1 MGASVGAAED
11 DVHVAP
17 GAPGDLC
24 GADPP
29 ARPAKKARKSKG
41 LSSKALSSE
50 EMHGLLFNLVANADR
65 KKATLDTILKDVQ
78 RERESLVEKLAPRS
92 RSKCLRKSEGYSL
105 KQPPQRRC

>member
-65 KKATLDTILKDVQ
+65 KKEPWTQFSKMC
-78 RERESLVEKLAPRS
+78 RERERAWS
-92 RSKCLRKSEGYSL
+92 RN
-105 KQPPQRRC
+105 